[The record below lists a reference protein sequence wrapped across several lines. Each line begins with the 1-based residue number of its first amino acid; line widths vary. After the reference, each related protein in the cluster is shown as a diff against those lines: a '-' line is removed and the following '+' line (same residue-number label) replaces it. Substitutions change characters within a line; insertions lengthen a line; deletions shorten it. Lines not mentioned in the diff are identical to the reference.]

1 MVMQLSALPGA
12 GPRCR
17 TRELTIYAGIV
28 HSNEDEISNEAVS
41 HGRIYEHE
49 SSYYLGVA

>member
-12 GPRCR
+12 GPTCR
-17 TRELTIYAGIV
+17 TWELTIYAGII
-28 HSNEDEISNEAVS
+28 HSNQDEISNEAMS
-41 HGRIYEHE
+41 HGRICEQE